1 MLLISFQSGKK
12 KMWEGSSFKVVLVYM
27 YYVVFYTT
35 LLYQI
40 STNLKKSTPWR
51 GRLFFFPSFLH
62 LYVWISDTQIVLK
75 IQSMIQESRFRFL
88 LILCILVS
96 VLIKG
101 ASIDKCFVTF
111 GFSVIGSHYQTTM
124 TDEDTI
130 RKKKSR
136 TLYCLAAGRWRF
148 I

>member
-1 MLLISFQSGKK
+1 
-12 KMWEGSSFKVVLVYM
+12 
-27 YYVVFYTT
+27 
-35 LLYQI
+35 
-40 STNLKKSTPWR
+40 
-51 GRLFFFPSFLH
+51 
-62 LYVWISDTQIVLK
+62 
-75 IQSMIQESRFRFL
+75 MIQESRFRFL

-130 RKKKSR
+130 RKKSLELCIAFQLADDVFYKIYTYSNAIRYTKNFTIFFLYKFSR
-136 TLYCLAAGRWRF
+136 
-148 I
+148 